1 MEPMAAVV
9 SHALAA
15 AGYLALA
22 ALLWPGWRQGRHPAP
37 LLAAC
42 ALTGLWAAVVV
53 LAYLTA
59 GPDGMPGRAVLRA
72 AESLEALRSTV
83 WVACLMTMLTGRDGQ
98 SPGPAGV
105 QPHLHG
111 IWLLAGVAALAL
123 LPLAVGPLY
132 GAAPPALALGCRLL
146 LAVLGLLLLEQLYR
160 ATPAHERWGIKY
172 ACLGVGVLFAY
183 DFYLYSDGLL
193 FQRLN
198 GDLLG
203 ARGLVNALG
212 APLLAI
218 SAARSPRRALGLA
231 LSRQML
237 FGSAA
242 LIGSAVY
249 LLAMAACAWY
259 LRRFGGAWGVLVQM
273 AWLAGAAIVLAGVLF
288 SGAARAYAKVFISKH
303 FYQSDF
309 DYREEWQRFTRA
321 LSLDGPELG
330 QRAVQA
336 IAALVESP
344 GGALWLRSEDGG
356 CVPAASWNLPR
367 QQDGADVAFCRFLE
381 NRVWV
386 LDVSECLA
394 RPERYAGLSPP
405 NWLAGMAQA
414 WLVVP
419 LMLHG
424 RLHGLVALTAP
435 RAGLALDWE
444 MRDLL
449 KLAGSQAASYLAHR
463 TSTDALAVARQF
475 ESFNRMSAFIVHDL
489 KNLVSQLSLLL
500 TNAERHQGN
509 PEFQQDMLATLAHS
523 VRKMTLLLH
532 KLSRGEGPEQPAPLA
547 LAEVLA
553 QAVRARAAARPCPSL
568 DVLDG
573 GLDVLADRQR
583 LERVLGH
590 LIQNAIEATPADG
603 KVALSLRR
611 EGLSAVIELSDS
623 GHGMSEQFIRER
635 LFKPFDSTKPAGMGI
650 GVFESRDYLCGIG
663 GRLEVN
669 SAPGQGSTFR
679 IILPLHQA
687 AAAAA

>member
-1 MEPMAAVV
+1 MEPLAAGV

-42 ALTGLWAAVVV
+42 ALTGLWAAAVV

-59 GPDGMPGRAVLRA
+59 GPGGTPGGAGLRA
-72 AESLEALRSTV
+72 AESLEAVRSTV
-83 WVACLMTMLTGRDGQ
+83 WVACLMSMLTGRDGQ
-98 SPGPAGV
+98 SPGSG
-105 QPHLHG
+105 G
-111 IWLLAGVAALAL
+111 RSNWLVAGVAALAL
-123 LPLAVGPLY
+123 LPLAIAPLY
-132 GAAPPALALGCRLL
+132 GAVSGAAAPPALALGCHLL

-231 LSRQML
+231 LSRRML

-242 LIGSAVY
+242 LIGSAIY

-303 FYQSDF
+303 FYQSGF

-321 LSLDGPELG
+321 LSQDGPELG
-330 QRAVQA
+330 QRTVQA

-356 CVPAASWNLPR
+356 CVPTASWNLPR
-367 QQDGADVAFCRFLE
+367 QQDGADAAFCRFLE

-386 LDVSECLA
+386 LDVPECLA
-394 RPERYAGLSPP
+394 QPERYAGLSPP
-405 NWLAGMAQA
+405 DWLAVA

-424 RLHGLVALTAP
+424 RLLGLVALTAP
-435 RAGLALDWE
+435 RAPLALDWE

-463 TSTDALAVARQF
+463 ASTEALAVARQF

-500 TNAERHQGN
+500 ANAERHQGN

-523 VRKMTLLLH
+523 VRKMTVLLH
-532 KLSRGEGPEQPAPLA
+532 KLSRGEGPEQRAPLA

-553 QAVRARAAARPCPSL
+553 QAVRARAVTLPCPSL
-568 DVLDG
+568 DVLDS

-590 LIQNAIEATPADG
+590 LIQNAIEATSADG

-611 EGLSAVIELSDS
+611 EGRSAVIELSDS

-650 GVFESRDYLCGIG
+650 GMFESRDYLCGIG
-663 GRLEVN
+663 GRLEVK